1 MITNDKPI
9 THFIKQSAISLVNR
23 IRNHRYSANQLIVI
37 TSLYV
42 AFVCNFPF
50 LTRAITA
57 ITQTSDYSFLFLLSV
72 PTLLVSLI
80 IMINGTIGV
89 GKLLK
94 PLLILTI
101 LLSTVLLYATASYGV
116 VFDYT
121 MIQNGAETDSA
132 EAFSYLNAHDIVF
145 VILVGGIPALG
156 IFFAKVKTQSWSRGL
171 KARSAL
177 VASHTILVVLI
188 ASVFYANY
196 AAVGRNNRELLAYIT
211 PYKFVDA
218 TVKYTKRHYFT
229 TELPFK
235 TLDSN
240 PLLEIEDDKARVTVL
255 VVGETARAQN
265 FSLNGYSHNTNQ
277 YTEDSG
283 IVSFTKVSSCGTATA
298 VSLPCMFSRLD
309 RQTYDNRTANAQQ
322 NLLDIAKAA
331 GTDVLW
337 IDNNNG
343 SCKGVCARVNSI
355 DIDTGIANPLC
366 DGEYCFDEALLLP
379 LQNKLDNLSA
389 KNTLIVLHMIGSHG
403 PTYYKRYPQ
412 DKAVFLPDCQRSDIQ
427 HCSEQEIVNTY
438 DNTIAYTDFVLNK
451 IIARLEKLESDSA
464 VQTAMLYISDHGES
478 LGEKGVYLH
487 GLPYAFAPQE
497 QTHVPML
504 FWQNKSL
511 AHQDNDCIKSVSS
524 EVISH
529 DNLFDIVLGITSV
542 SSTQYIEGRD
552 VLSKC
557 RASDGLLAA
566 ATEPNTKILL

>member
-1 MITNDKPI
+1 MTTKQQLITP
-9 THFIKQSAISLVNR
+9 FIKKSAISLVSR
-23 IRNHRYSANQLIVI
+23 IRDHQYSANQLIVF
-37 TSLYV
+37 TSLYLV
-42 AFVCNFPF
+42 FVCNFPF

-72 PTLLVSLI
+72 PVLLVSLI
-80 IMINGTIGV
+80 TIINGTIGV
-89 GKLLK
+89 GRLIK
-94 PLLILTI
+94 PLLMLSV

-116 VFDYT
+116 IFDYT

-132 EAFSYLNAHDIVF
+132 EALSYLNAYGVGF
-145 VILVGGIPALG
+145 VILVGVIPALG
-156 IFFAKVKTQSWSRGL
+156 IFFAKMKTQSWSRGL
-171 KARSAL
+171 KAR
-177 VASHTILVVLI
+177 VASVSSHSILVILI

-196 AAVGRNNRELLAYIT
+196 ASVGRNNRELLAYIT

-218 TVKYTKRHYFT
+218 TVKYANKRYFT

-240 PLLEIEDDKARVTVL
+240 PMLEIGNEKARVTIV

-283 IVSFTKVSSCGTATA
+283 IISFTEVSSCGTATA

-309 RQTYDNRTANAQQ
+309 RKTYDNRTANAQQ
-322 NLLDIAKAA
+322 NVLDIAQAA

-355 DIDTGIANPLC
+355 DIDTDIVNPLC

-379 LQNKLDNLSA
+379 LQEKLDNVTA

-412 DKAVFLPDCQRSDIQ
+412 DKALFLPDCQRSDIQ

-438 DNTIAYTDFVLNK
+438 DNTIAYTDFVLNE
-451 IIARLEKLESDSA
+451 IITRLEKLESDSS
-464 VQTAMLYISDHGES
+464 VKSAMLYISDHGES

-497 QTHVPML
+497 QTHIPML

-511 AHQDNDCIKSVSS
+511 VHEDDNCIKSVSNDT
-524 EVISH
+524 ISH
-529 DNLFDIVLGITSV
+529 DNFFDIVLGITSV
-542 SSTQYIEGRD
+542 SSSQYIESRD
-552 VLSKC
+552 ILAKC
-557 RASDGLLAA
+557 RASNEMLAVA
-566 ATEPNTKILL
+566 DRS

>member
-1 MITNDKPI
+1 MTTKQQLITP
-9 THFIKQSAISLVNR
+9 FIKKSAISLVTR
-23 IRNHRYSANQLIVI
+23 IREHQYSANQLIVF
-37 TSLYV
+37 TSLYLV
-42 AFVCNFPF
+42 FVCNFPF
-50 LTRAITA
+50 LTRAIAA

-72 PTLLVSLI
+72 PTLLVSLTI
-80 IMINGTIGV
+80 IINGTIGV

-132 EAFSYLNAHDIVF
+132 EALSYLNAHDIIF
-145 VILVGGIPALG
+145 VILVGGMPALA
-156 IFFAKVKTQSWSRGL
+156 IFFAKMKTQSWSQGL

-196 AAVGRNNRELLAYIT
+196 ASVGRNNRELLAYIT

-218 TVKYTKRHYFT
+218 TVKYTNKRYFT

-240 PLLEIEDDKARVTVL
+240 PLLEIENEKARVTIV

-283 IVSFTKVSSCGTATA
+283 IISFTAVSSCGTATA

-309 RQTYDNRTANAQQ
+309 RKTYDNRTANAQQ
-322 NLLDIAKAA
+322 NVLDIAQAA

-355 DIDTGIANPLC
+355 DIDTDSANPLC

-379 LQNKLDNLSA
+379 LQEKLDNLTA

-412 DKAVFLPDCQRSDIQ
+412 DKALFLPDCQRSDIQ

-438 DNTIAYTDFVLNK
+438 DNTIAYTDFVLNE
-451 IIARLEKLESDSA
+451 IITRLEKLESDSS
-464 VQTAMLYISDHGES
+464 VKSAMLYISDHGES

-497 QTHVPML
+497 QTHIPML

-511 AHQDNDCIKSVSS
+511 VHEDDNCIKSVSNDT
-524 EVISH
+524 ISH
-529 DNLFDIVLGITSV
+529 DNFFDIVLGITSV
-542 SSTQYIEGRD
+542 SSSQYIESRD
-552 VLSKC
+552 ILAKC
-557 RASDGLLAA
+557 RASNEMLAVA
-566 ATEPNTKILL
+566 DRS